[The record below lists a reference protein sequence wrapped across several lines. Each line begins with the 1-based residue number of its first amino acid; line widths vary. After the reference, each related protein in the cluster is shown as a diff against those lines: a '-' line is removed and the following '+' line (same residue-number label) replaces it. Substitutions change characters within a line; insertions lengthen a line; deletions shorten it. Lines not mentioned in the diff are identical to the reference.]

1 MGIDKTYRQVKDK
14 LSSGDNTTLRNQSE
28 TLFTVGLGLHLQKN
42 LQTRLM
48 TFSSHYH
55 TESTENKDSNC

>member
-28 TLFTVGLGLHLQKN
+28 TLFTVGLGLHLHKV
-42 LQTRLM
+42 TRSKELVD
-48 TFSSHYH
+48 TSA
-55 TESTENKDSNC
+55 ENKDSNC